1 MTVAVDRAETRLGT
15 VTFDGSGVS
24 SGVYFY
30 RLSAG
35 DLVETRTLSLVRQ
48 VAFIVETKGRLGIHR
63 YEYYEG

>member
-1 MTVAVDRAETRLGT
+1 M
-15 VTFDGSGVS
+15 
-24 SGVYFY
+24 YFY